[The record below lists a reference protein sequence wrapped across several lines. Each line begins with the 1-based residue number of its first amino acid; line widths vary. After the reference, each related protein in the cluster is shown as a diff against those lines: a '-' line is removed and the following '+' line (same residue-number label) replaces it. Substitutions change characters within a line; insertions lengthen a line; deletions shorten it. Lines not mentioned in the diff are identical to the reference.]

1 MGRVQRTLTDSFI
14 LSIGYVLFAWAVLA
28 LAAPA
33 LIAAFDAQGES
44 AKYVAFYCR
53 YGVSA
58 WIFLG
63 CLFVANTAFNNLGFP
78 VLSMAFNWARATLG
92 TIPFVTIGARYGGVQ
107 GGLMGF
113 ALGCAIFGLLA
124 VATAY
129 AATWRL
135 AKAIDGGGRAGLQAT
150 APIEAQVAK
159 TP

>member
-1 MGRVQRTLTDSFI
+1 MARVQRTLTDSFI

-28 LAAPA
+28 LTAPA
-33 LIAAFDAQGES
+33 LIAAFEAKGES
-44 AKYVAFYCR
+44 AQYVAFYCR

-58 WIFLG
+58 WIFLA

-92 TIPFVTIGARYGGVQ
+92 TIPFVTVGARYGGVQ
-107 GGLMGF
+107 GGMLGF
-113 ALGCAIFGLLA
+113 ALGAAVFGLIA
-124 VATAY
+124 VGTAY

-135 AKAIDGGGRAGLQAT
+135 AKRID
-150 APIEAQVAK
+150 APARTVRGDAALAPRGAE